1 VGRQTDPST
10 PSGELRCE
18 IARNGQTAWVQPHGE
33 LDLHSVHR
41 VETVL
46 DDLRAEGCRDIVL
59 DLRGLTFMDS
69 TGLRLITSADS
80 RAREQGR
87 RVTIVQGPDAVKRVF
102 TITRLDER
110 LDIVEGDPP
119 AASEAG

>member
-1 VGRQTDPST
+1 MSIFDLKTTQEDRTA
-10 PSGELRCE
+10 R
-18 IARNGQTAWVQPHGE
+18 IAFFGE
-33 LDLHSVHR
+33 LDLASARR
-41 VETVL
+41 VEEELERV
-46 DDLRAEGCRDIVL
+46 EGSGPERLVL

-110 LDIVEGDPP
+110 LDIVEDGPP
-119 AASEAG
+119 AASEAS